1 MQEPLI
7 HRVEIIMVS
16 MVALVTQ
23 HVIVISGSV
32 MFPWNSLMSAN
43 VQCTISAVVLIGLEF
58 RFN

>member
-1 MQEPLI
+1 MI

-23 HVIVISGSV
+23 HVVVISGSV